1 MVWAY
6 LCVKMKDFCILFGE
20 NFRLE
25 IIVESRLSHAGQERI
40 LFHLVTRKA
49 TKNRL
54 KSIENF
60 IELIE

>member
-6 LCVKMKDFCILFGE
+6 LWVKMKDFCILFGE

-25 IIVESRLSHAGQERI
+25 IIVENGLSRAGQERI
-40 LFHLVTRKA
+40 LFHRVTRKA

-54 KSIENF
+54 KSIEN
-60 IELIE
+60 LIEHIE